1 MSRPFPDVPLEATMM
16 KMRAEDTRRQAEER
30 HVLRHA
36 GVVRQRWLTW
46 QSRHVLCQLGLKLME
61 MGERLKQF
69 DVPPALPAGE
79 CRMCD
84 V

>member
-16 KMRAEDTRRQAEER
+16 KMRVEDTRRQAEMS
-30 HVLRHA
+30 HALRGA
-36 GVVRQRWLTW
+36 GIVRQRWLARR
-46 QSRHVLCQLGLKLME
+46 SCHVLCLLGRKLVE
-61 MGERLKQF
+61 VGERLKQF
-69 DVPPALPAGE
+69 EVVPALPSGE

>member
-1 MSRPFPDVPLEATMM
+1 MSCPFPDVPLEATMM
-16 KMRAEDTRRQAEER
+16 KLRVEDTRRQAEEN
-30 HVLRHA
+30 HALRHA

-46 QSRHVLCQLGLKLME
+46 QSRHVLCQLGRKLVE

-69 DVPPALPAGE
+69 DVPQAIPSGGLQ
-79 CRMCD
+79 D